1 MDKKA
6 IRKDKWLSLM
16 MKLGIPLAIVSL
28 ASLWGGHLLANEA
41 LGKVFLVTMPVVLVL
56 GFAYNIRYVM
66 LAVKAQRAAS
76 DTDSDA

>member
-1 MDKKA
+1 VDKKA

-41 LGKVFLVTMPVVLVL
+41 LGKVFLVTMPVVLVM
-56 GFAYNIRYVM
+56 GFVYNIRYVM
-66 LAVKAQRAAS
+66 LAVRAQRATS
-76 DTDSDA
+76 DND

>member
-28 ASLWGGHLLANEA
+28 ASLWGGHLLANET
-41 LGKVFLVTMPVVLVL
+41 LGKVFLVTMPVVLVM
-56 GFAYNIRYVM
+56 GFVYNIRYVM
-66 LAVKAQRAAS
+66 LAVRAQRATS
-76 DTDSDA
+76 DND

>member
-41 LGKVFLVTMPVVLVL
+41 LGKVFLVTMPVVLVM

-66 LAVKAQRAAS
+66 LAVKAQRAES

>member
-28 ASLWGGHLLANEA
+28 VSLWGGHLLANEA
-41 LGKVFLVTMPVVLVL
+41 LGKVFLVTMPVVLVM
-56 GFAYNIRYVM
+56 GFVYNIRYVM
-66 LAVKAQRAAS
+66 LAVRAQRATS
-76 DTDSDA
+76 DND